1 MAKFI
6 MTCTQ
11 AVLSLLLVSPCTNVG
26 GASTELDIAAALASP
41 QRSETDRARDALR
54 KPDQVLDFFEI
65 KPGMRVLDLF
75 SGGGYYT
82 ELLSLVV
89 GPTGS
94 VVSHNNQAYV
104 DYEGDQITARYSE
117 SRLQNV
123 EQVVA
128 EADDL
133 QLPDAG
139 FDAVLAI
146 LTWHDFYY
154 SDASFNWHEIDEAAL
169 VRKLCSATKP
179 GAVLGIIDH
188 VAMAGADPRKAGQEL
203 HRVDPSRIK
212 QDLEGSCF
220 EFVAEAK
227 FLRNPADQL
236 DKVAMDPA
244 VRGKTDQVIYKFRR
258 N

>member
-1 MAKFI
+1 
-6 MTCTQ
+6 MTCAQ
-11 AVLSLLLVSPCTNVG
+11 ALLSLLLISPCTDG
-26 GASTELDIAAALASP
+26 GGTSIDLHIAEALASP
-41 QRSETDRARDALR
+41 QRSEEDRLKDPFR
-54 KPDQVLDFFEI
+54 KPDQVLSFFEI

-82 ELLSLVV
+82 EILGRTL
-89 GPTGS
+89 GPNGS
-94 VVSHNNQAYV
+94 VVSHNNLAYV
-104 DYEGDQITARYSE
+104 DYVNDEITARYKDN
-117 SRLQNV
+117 RLQNV

-133 QLPDAG
+133 QLADAS
-139 FDAVLAI
+139 FDAALAI

-154 SDASFNWHEIDEAAL
+154 GNANSDWKEVNEEAL
-169 VRKLCSATKP
+169 VNKLCKAMKP

-188 VAMAGADPRKAGQEL
+188 VAVAGADPRQTGQEL
-203 HRVDPSRIK
+203 HRVDPQNIRD
-212 QDLEGSCF
+212 DLAGSCF

-236 DKVAMDPA
+236 DKVAMDPEI
-244 VRGKTDQVIYKFRR
+244 RGKTDQVVYKFRR